1 MVEKYSGKE
10 RERITE
16 NIKLIVEEEKF
27 RFNNQ
32 KEAWNDLDKKV
43 FYLISFV
50 SLFFGFIIANGLFD
64 NFLNE
69 IPIIFKISLLGGLV
83 FLFVAGFS
91 LIRIILPSEFKTGA
105 STRDLLTIVHEN
117 KLQNIK
123 FELISISHV

>member
-64 NFLNE
+64 TFLNE
-69 IPIIFKISLLGGLV
+69 IPVIFKISLLGGLV

-105 STRDLLTIVHEN
+105 STRDLLTIVNEN

-123 FELISISHV
+123 FELIS